1 MDKITELIKKN
12 LIALLLSLGVVG
24 WTFVKDLINTGA
36 EVKAQETFLTFLKSN
51 ESVKFIDSRVD
62 TIIGKTIKDPFIWLD
77 ILSSSHIEKFAE
89 RKATE
94 VTYIVEEKIRKQD
107 SIDGSFLGNFAKAL
121 DIREDRIFDFLVE
134 MAQEHNKRRTRIIRG
149 NF

>member
-12 LIALLLSLGVVG
+12 LIALLLSLSVVC

-36 EVKAQETFLTFLKSN
+36 EVKAQETFITFLKSN

-62 TIIGKTIKDPFIWLD
+62 TIIDKTMKDPFIWLD
-77 ILSSSHIEKFAE
+77 IMSSSHIESFADK
-89 RKATE
+89 KAIE
-94 VTYIVEEKIRKQD
+94 VTNIVEEKIRKQD

-134 MAQEHNKRRTRIIRG
+134 MAKEHNKRRTRVIRG
-149 NF
+149 SF